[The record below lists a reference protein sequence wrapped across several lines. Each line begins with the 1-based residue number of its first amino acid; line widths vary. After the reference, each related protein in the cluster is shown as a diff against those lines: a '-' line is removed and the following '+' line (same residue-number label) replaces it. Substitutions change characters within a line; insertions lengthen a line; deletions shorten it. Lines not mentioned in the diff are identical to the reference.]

1 MAVRSE
7 DVPVIEGHAG
17 RVLDFPE
24 PPGSRRVLRPGRAQI
39 RRRRLGVL
47 LSALIVVALV
57 WASTR
62 PRTYVAGSRPGAPR
76 AVVVAEGQ
84 TLWDLAERF
93 APLGVDP
100 RDYSDAVAELN
111 DLEGTIQAGQRLR
124 LPRSTG

>member
-1 MAVRSE
+1 MAVRKQDFYPLGESE
-7 DVPVIEGHAG
+7 GLVY
-17 RVLDFPE
+17 DFPL
-24 PPGSRRVLRPGRAQI
+24 RRAHARARRARAAQI
-39 RRRRLGVL
+39 RRRRLL
-47 LSALIVVALV
+47 ALSVVVATIALV
-57 WASTR
+57 WAAAR
-62 PRTYVAGSRPGAPR
+62 PRPYVAGSRPGAPR

-124 LPRSTG
+124 LPRS